1 MQHTIDRRTPATAKA
16 DTIRLA
22 RFEDLLRDEQ
32 MDQVDLPCPL
42 PSLPRRYPMSRRS
55 AERLRRYPGLYQ
67 EDSPSPATDPS
78 MPTADE
84 ATASSPKASVSDA
97 DAERLAGRSAK
108 RMRSNPRVYQKDTPS
123 PAANPSTL
131 IVDVA
136 TGSSRKASIWDAHA
150 VRLARR
156 SAKRMRHNPHVYQ
169 EDPPSPAADS
179 STATVVEATASS
191 PKASVSDADTVRLAR
206 SMALTQ
212 LEELTPSEV
221 TTAGPLPKATE
232 GPKPPAASYD
242 SVYCVFGSEL
252 CLLAVG

>member
-1 MQHTIDRRTPATAKA
+1 MQHTIVRRTPATAKA

-32 MDQVDLPCPL
+32 MDQVDLPSPL

-108 RMRSNPRVYQKDTPS
+108 RMRSNPRVYQNDTPS

-136 TGSSRKASIWDAHA
+136 TESSRKASIWDAHA

-212 LEELTPSEV
+212 LVELTPSEA

-242 SVYCVFGSEL
+242 SWGL
-252 CLLAVG
+252 CLWI